1 VGPVFYGGMFEVP
14 AVQSEGL
21 RSTNEWDG
29 PIRLTGQAIERSAS
43 VLLGEWQC
51 LVDLRI

>member
-1 VGPVFYGGMFEVP
+1 MG
-14 AVQSEGL
+14 
-21 RSTNEWDG
+21 R
-29 PIRLTGQAIERSAS
+29 IRLTGQAIERSAS